1 MLSFQISNSETIRY
15 SDETGALRDA
25 PDIVESLAPV
35 LQKGDRILAAVPS
48 DAILEYYLAKKGLTD
63 QYLWADLDT
72 SERIFVVVN
81 ESYSQTLYEILKEV
95 GVYSSQYH
103 PPRIRG
109 TYQGATLYELVKMR

>member
-1 MLSFQISNSETIRY
+1 MLSFQISTSETIRY
-15 SDETGALRDA
+15 SDETRCIEGCA
-25 PDIVESLAPV
+25 DIVESLAPV
-35 LQKGDRILAAVPS
+35 LQKATVSGGGSFRCDSGILPG
-48 DAILEYYLAKKGLTD
+48 EKGLTD
-63 QYLWADLDT
+63 QYLWADSADS

-109 TYQGATLYELVKMR
+109 TYQALLYMN